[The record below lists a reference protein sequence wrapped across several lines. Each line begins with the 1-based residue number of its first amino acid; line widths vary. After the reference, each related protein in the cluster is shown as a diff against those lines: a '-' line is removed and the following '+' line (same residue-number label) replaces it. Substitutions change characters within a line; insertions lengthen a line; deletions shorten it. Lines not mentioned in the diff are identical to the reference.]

1 MVLYALLGPETRF
14 LRHDNAKHAVSGF
27 AAFKESYLKFRRIDH
42 TPITAMEF
50 ISPLRL
56 AKYPCVM
63 IPACAYAMVFLFAS
77 VLTTVE
83 IPQLFGEK
91 FHFNSKQLGLQF
103 LGLIIGSIIGEQIG
117 GHSSDMWMRAR
128 AKKTAP
134 RKPDPEFRLWLSY
147 FGVLLAI
154 CGLVVFLIRIEQ
166 APEGHWNVTP
176 IVGASVAAAGNQIVT
191 TVLITYAIDCYP
203 DEAGSIGVFITL
215 VRQTWGFIGPFWF
228 PDMFTNVGLAPST
241 GIVAAMLVVGSLV
254 PVALCHWKGKALHGN
269 MSNRL

>member
-1 MVLYALLGPETRF
+1 LYSLFGPETRF
-14 LRHDNAKHAVSGF
+14 IRHDNAKHAVSGF
-27 AAFKESYLKFRRIDH
+27 AAFKESYLKFRRIDP
-42 TPITAMEF
+42 TPITALEF

-63 IPACAYAMVFLFAS
+63 IPACTYAMVFLFAS

-117 GHSSDMWMRAR
+117 GHSSDMWMRFRAR
-128 AKKTAP
+128 KTAP
-134 RKPDPEFRLWLSY
+134 RKPEPEFRLWLSY
-147 FGVLLAI
+147 FGILLAI

-176 IVGASVAAAGNQIVT
+176 IIGAGIAAAGNQIVT

-203 DEAGSIGVFITL
+203 EEAGSIGVFITL

-228 PDMFTNVGLAPST
+228 PDMFTNVGLAPSA
-241 GIVAAMLVVGSLV
+241 GIVAAMLVVGSLI
-254 PVALCHWKGKALHGN
+254 PVAFCHWKGRSLHGT